1 MKLTDRISKVL
12 PRGGSLP
19 DTVWERRHHW
29 ILVLL
34 WAHVPVLVGFAIVRG
49 FGLAH
54 GLLQVIPI
62 VVLGGLATFG
72 RGGRGFRS
80 GMAAAALMSCSAVLV
95 HLAGGRT
102 EMSFHFFVMIGVLS
116 MYEDWFPF
124 LVAVGF
130 VVVQH
135 GVMGVVDPNS
145 VYDHAD
151 AWAHPWTWASIH
163 GAFVLAASAVYVVS
177 WRMNEE
183 ARELA
188 AHALEEVEFL
198 AYHDKLTGLANRA
211 MFEDVLGMAI
221 ARAER
226 HGLAVAVLYLDV
238 DDFKMIN
245 DSLGHAAGDELL
257 VQVSERLRSVTRQ
270 TDLVAR
276 QGGDEFLVLLADL
289 EVLTDAYLHGAGAA
303 YVAAETA
310 AQRILEALRVPFTIS
325 GQELYSSASVGI
337 SVYPIDAR
345 DAVGLLRNADT
356 AMYWSKRA
364 EPGGYR
370 TFSHE
375 EVGADAQLTFAT
387 RLRRA
392 VDQQNWMLHYQPLV
406 ELATGR
412 MIGVEAL
419 LRWPDPAGGLI
430 APGEFIPLA
439 EEMGLIEAIGA
450 WVTEELCRQDEVWR
464 AHGLELGLSFNLSAR
479 QLRQGKLA
487 STLVRPFGEH
497 GVDPRRVVI
506 EITESAAMADPE
518 RTQWLFH
525 DFRERGFRVAIDD
538 FGTGYSSLSRLR
550 HLPVDILKIDR
561 SFVHDIPGDHP
572 ASSMVAGIIRLA
584 EGVGMT
590 PFAEG
595 VETEEQRAFLLG
607 AGCDLAQGHLFARAM
622 PPEDIERFAPTL
634 AETVRGLGEAVD
646 TGRDASRLARP

>member
-1 MKLTDRISKVL
+1 MKLPERITNAL

-19 DTVWERRHHW
+19 RDVWERRHRW

-34 WAHVPVLVGFAIVRG
+34 WAHVPLLVGFAILRG
-49 FGLAH
+49 FGVVH
-54 GLLQVIPI
+54 GLIQVIPI
-62 VVLGGLATFG
+62 VVLGALATFG
-72 RGGRGFRS
+72 RGARGFRS
-80 GMAAAALMSCSAVLV
+80 GMAAAGLMSCSAVLV
-95 HLAGGRT
+95 HLWGGRT
-102 EMSFHFFVMIGVLS
+102 EMSFHYFVMIGVLS
-116 MYEDWFPF
+116 LYEDWFPF
-124 LVAVGF
+124 LVAIGF

-135 GVMGVVDPNS
+135 GVMGVADPSS

-151 AWAHPWTWASIH
+151 AWAHPWTWAAIH
-163 GAFVLAASAVYVVS
+163 GAFLLAASAVYVVA

-188 AHALEEVEFL
+188 ARALEEVEFL

-211 MFEDVLGMAI
+211 MFEDVLAMAI

-226 HGLAVAVLYLDV
+226 HGLAVAVLYLDI

-276 QGGDEFLVLLADL
+276 QGGDEFLILLADL

-303 YVAAETA
+303 YVAAESA

-337 SVYPIDAR
+337 SVYPIDAT
-345 DAVGLLRNADT
+345 DGMALLRNADT

-364 EPGGYR
+364 APGGYR
-370 TFSHE
+370 TFSHDE
-375 EVGADAQLTFAT
+375 AGVDSQLSFAT

-392 VDQQNWMLHYQPLV
+392 VDQENWMLHYQPLV
-406 ELATGR
+406 ELGTGK

-419 LRWPDPAGGLI
+419 LRWPDPSGGLI

-450 WVTEELCRQDEVWR
+450 WVTEELCRQDEEWR
-464 AHGLELGLSFNLSAR
+464 SRGLELELSFNLSAR

-487 STLVRPFGEH
+487 STLVEPFGAH

-572 ASSMVAGIIRLA
+572 ASSMVAGIVRLA

-607 AGCDLAQGHLFARAM
+607 TGCVYAQGHLFAAAM
-622 PPEDIERFAPTL
+622 PPEEIERFRPTL
-634 AETVRGLGEAVD
+634 ADTVRALGEAVD